1 MGASIR
7 EVLAESLLG
16 SSTPLDWDE
25 VSRYLNQLVKSDAE
39 TERVARHRRRQE
51 FYADGGHSHVNE
63 LVEKTIQD
71 KLVKELRKQWTDAAG
86 FNNVTRRIINA
97 MSTVYQD
104 PALRLVG
111 EEDSDNNKLYQ
122 RAQQAFRQNE
132 RSRQWNRLANLHRTL
147 LVQVRVRNMGS
158 QANPLLQPR
167 IDIITPAQIRA
178 LISSPKDP
186 TRLEGAIIELSG
198 SSARDSNSPHSVL
211 WTNSEVGYLDKEGNL
226 MATPV
231 EHELDRMP
239 LVLLQLDEDTDS
251 LWSTFGESLISA
263 HTAEWFCDVCLL
275 KETKSATKQSIL
287 AGDLTSAARNQ
298 ASDSEAA
305 VELPDGVSHQ
315 VVDMGMDLAMFRDT
329 ANHIVDTIASSFGIA
344 PSILRHEGVQSAE
357 ARDLMRVPLREL
369 RLEQHSPLREFEREL
384 AYVQSMVL
392 AKDMPS
398 LAFEF
403 KDWSVDFA
411 DPQTPR
417 SGKEQLEEFE
427 HSRRLR
433 LTSTIKNV
441 MRRNPDLTRDQAETE
456 IEENITDELWFNV
469 LQRPFMELSGV
480 MHGVPGEAN
489 LDNGMTTDMEIS
501 GDVPGDTQR
510 PKDTAES
517 VAQRIMNA

>member
-16 SSTPLDWDE
+16 STTALDWDE
-25 VSRYLNQLVKSDAE
+25 VSRHLAKLVSGDAE
-39 TERVARHRRRQE
+39 TDRVIRHRRRQE
-51 FYADGGHSHVNE
+51 FYNDGGHSHVSE

-71 KLVKELRKQWTDAAG
+71 KLVKELRKQWIEAAG

-104 PALRLVG
+104 PAKRTVG
-111 EEDSDNNKLYQ
+111 GTKNNEIYQ
-122 RAQQAFRQNE
+122 SAQQAFRHNE

-147 LVQVRVRNMGS
+147 LVQVRVRNLGS
-158 QANPLLQPR
+158 QSHPLLQPR
-167 IDIITPAQIRA
+167 MDIVTPAQIRA

-186 TRLEGAIIELSG
+186 TRLEGAIVELSG
-198 SSARDSNSPHSVL
+198 SSVRDSPNQPHSVL
-211 WTNSEVGYLDKEGNL
+211 WTNCEVGYLNKDGHLIEE
-226 MATPV
+226 PI
-231 EHELDRMP
+231 EHGLDRMP

-275 KETKSATKQSIL
+275 KETKSATKQAIL
-287 AGDLTSAARNQ
+287 AGDLTSMARHQAA
-298 ASDSEAA
+298 DTEAPI
-305 VELPDGVSHQ
+305 EMPDGVSHQ
-315 VVDMGMDLAMFRDT
+315 IADMSMDLAMFRDT

-384 AYVQSMVL
+384 AYVQAMVL
-392 AKDMPS
+392 AQDMPE
-398 LAFEF
+398 LAFKFEG
-403 KDWSVDFA
+403 WSIDFA

-441 MRRNPDLTRDQAETE
+441 MRRNPDLKRKQAEDE
-456 IEENITDELWFNV
+456 IEENIKDELWFNI
-469 LQRPFMELSGV
+469 LQRPFMELSGA
-480 MHGVPGEAN
+480 MHGVPDESGTVTPTETGDETSDDGSNGRAEAVTPTQKGE
-489 LDNGMTTDMEIS
+489 E
-501 GDVPGDTQR
+501 Q
-510 PKDTAES
+510 
-517 VAQRIMNA
+517 Q